1 MQITTTKLKSGLQL
15 ISIPQPNATTV
26 TVLVIAKTGSA
37 YETRGTSGISHFLEH
52 MMFKGTDKRPT
63 TREIAVELDA
73 IGGEYNAFTSKEWTG
88 YYAKAEARHLPVLL
102 DVLAD
107 MYLNSKF
114 AADEIERERGVILE
128 EMNMYQDTPTKYVE
142 DLIEELLFGN
152 QPQGWKV
159 IGEPETVRAV
169 NRQKMSRYH
178 RQHYTAA
185 NSLVVIA
192 GAWSGKNLPR
202 LVNQYFQSIARGQK
216 INKPRF
222 QPVLNK
228 KPAVLLHHK
237 KTDQSHLILALPAY
251 VATHRRLPA
260 LKILNIIL
268 GGNMSSRLFLN
279 IREREALCY
288 YIGSRADAYS
298 DCGYWAVHAGV
309 DTSRVERAISLILQE
324 LKRLA
329 AGDITARD
337 LQAGRDFYAGKLALS
352 LETSNDV
359 AFFAGGQQAVL
370 GKIKTPAQLL
380 AEVMSLRLRDLQQVA
395 AELIKKNH
403 LRLAIISPHKDKE
416 LFSRLLCL

>member
-1 MQITTTKLKSGLQL
+1 MNITTTHLSTGLKLITVPLPS
-15 ISIPQPNATTV
+15 ATTV
-26 TVLVIAKTGSA
+26 TVFVIAKTGSG
-37 YETRGTSGISHFLEH
+37 YETRAINGISHFLEH

-88 YYAKAEARHLPVLL
+88 YYAKAEARHLAVLL

-107 MYLNSKF
+107 IYLNSKF

-159 IGEPETVRAV
+159 IGEPETVRQI
-169 NRQKMSRYH
+169 NRPKMSRYH
-178 RQHYTAA
+178 RTHYTAA
-185 NSLVVIA
+185 NSLIVIA
-192 GAWSGKNLPR
+192 GAWGRLNLPR
-202 LVNQYFQSIARGQK
+202 LVNQYFQTMARGRK
-216 INKPRF
+216 ITKPRF
-222 QPVLNK
+222 KPVLNK

-251 VATHRRLPA
+251 VATNRRLPA

-279 IREREALCY
+279 IREREGLCY
-288 YIGSRADAYS
+288 YIGSQAEAYT
-298 DCGYWAVHAGV
+298 DCGYWSVHAGV
-309 DTSRVERAISLILQE
+309 DTSRVERAIKLILLE

-329 AGDITARD
+329 SGDITARD
-337 LQAGRDFYAGKLALS
+337 LQAARDFYEGKLALA
-352 LETSNDV
+352 LETSSDV
-359 AFFAGGQQAVL
+359 AFWAGGQQAVL
-370 GKIKTPAQLL
+370 GKIKTPAELL
-380 AEVMSLRLRDLQQVA
+380 AEVMSLQLKDLQQVA
-395 AELIKKNH
+395 QELIKTNH